1 MSVCLISFW
10 TFASCTDES
19 WESGNLQK
27 EKNRIALS
35 GEIDQV
41 AKSRVND
48 SGFCDGDVMGVY
60 IVDYA
65 NEAPGVLQD
74 KGNRADNMRLTYD
87 ENAQK
92 WNSAYDVYW
101 KDKHTA
107 IDVYGCYP
115 FTAISDVLAHEF
127 EVRKDQNTET
137 KEEGLGGYEA
147 SDFLWGKATNV
158 APTENVIR
166 LPLKH
171 RMSRITKKAAI
182 PERNAA
188 FFASCRLF
196 VNFGPIIKEY
206 TYENQI

>member
-1 MSVCLISFW
+1 MSVCLISLW

-19 WESGNLQK
+19 WESGNLQE

-107 IDVYGCYP
+107 IDVYGYYP
-115 FTAISDVLAHEF
+115 FTAISDVSAHEF

-137 KEEGLGGYEA
+137 NEEGLGGYEA